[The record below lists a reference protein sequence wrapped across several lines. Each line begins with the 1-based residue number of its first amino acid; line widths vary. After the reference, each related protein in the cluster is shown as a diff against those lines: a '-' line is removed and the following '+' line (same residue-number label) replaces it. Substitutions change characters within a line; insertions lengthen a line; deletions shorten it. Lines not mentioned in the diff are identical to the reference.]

1 MEDKK
6 MTFEKYLRMIKKYL
20 KNTNRTW
27 EKCDEFYGNLRYE
40 MPIINYKKYRKKVI
54 FYWKLILLKNN
65 RNLGQM

>member
-1 MEDKK
+1 
-6 MTFEKYLRMIKKYL
+6 MIKQYL

-40 MPIINYKKYRKKVI
+40 MPNYKTIKKYRKKKSF